1 MSSTHPNDATVLVCT
16 GLGLATVLAGL
27 FVLTTRDD
35 STPVTAVHVQ
45 ASLMGSSS
53 PLARTQALS
62 GSVAGI
68 EETFMRSNERA
79 AVEALNTITAAQRD
93 AQERLLI
100 DVDQDGFGEY
110 AYFGELMGLAPLRTA
125 PESFDVDVA
134 ESSGG
139 DVDGDLEAD
148 ASTDE
153 APVAARVP
161 QPTATPLLDR
171 GFGEL
176 KSTVRG
182 TVLVRDG
189 YVFQMHLPGPG
200 DENDVYPGLA
210 EAGSTGLGGASTT
223 GTTPEPMA
231 AAHVWVCYAWP
242 LDHGVSGE
250 RAFFVNQDGIV
261 CETPNGSGLYV
272 GLERIPRFDAALSR
286 VSTGNML
293 AGAGWVDSSANDGQT
308 WTRSIE

>member
-16 GLGLATVLAGL
+16 GLGLGEGRARARAG
-27 FVLTTRDD
+27 RE
-35 STPVTAVHVQ
+35 PGA
-45 ASLMGSSS
+45 

-68 EETFMRSNERA
+68 EETFMRSNESA
-79 AVEALNTITAAQRD
+79 AIEALHAITAAQRD

-110 AYFGELMGLAPLRTA
+110 AYFGELMGLAPLRSA
-125 PESFDVDVA
+125 PQSLDVDVA
-134 ESSGG
+134 GSFEGEVEGDFEGGTSSS
-139 DVDGDLEAD
+139 E
-148 ASTDE
+148 T
-153 APVAARVP
+153 PVAVQVAP
-161 QPTATPLLDR
+161 PTATPLLDR
-171 GFGEL
+171 GFGDL

-182 TVLVRDG
+182 IVLVRDG

-210 EAGSTGLGGASTT
+210 EAGSAGIGGASTT
-223 GTTPEPMA
+223 GSTPEPMA

-293 AGAGWVDSSANDGQT
+293 AGAGWIDSSANDGQT
-308 WTRSIE
+308 WTRSVE